1 MTRNGR
7 TSLPGTRLLE
17 VARALFS
24 EETIRVLFEP
34 AIADLQHEWR
44 QTAPGSWQ
52 RRFTLLRAY
61 RAYLRLLL
69 IAPFAGR
76 TVVSSTAPHGRLLAV
91 VDRRNDDA
99 LGKVLLMWALLL
111 ASMWSL
117 FGTFVIV
124 LAAGALATAAV
135 LHHWHCRYAGRNGLG
150 AGPLPGRP
158 EINFAAIP
166 VYGNMAGLLVV
177 VGSLAVIAAGL
188 PVLGLFL
195 LLAALTGAAVA
206 TALRAWHL
214 AHPASCPNSIVA
226 R

>member
-1 MTRNGR
+1 
-7 TSLPGTRLLE
+7 L
-17 VARALFS
+17 A
-24 EETIRVLFEP
+24 
-34 AIADLQHEWR
+34 
-44 QTAPGSWQ
+44 
-52 RRFTLLRAY
+52 
-61 RAYLRLLL
+61 
-69 IAPFAGR
+69 
-76 TVVSSTAPHGRLLAV
+76 SSTAPHGSLLAV
-91 VDRRNDDA
+91 VNRRNDDA

-117 FGTFVIV
+117 FGSFVFV

-135 LHHWHCRYAGRNGLG
+135 LHQWHCRHAEQNGVGSG
-150 AGPLPGRP
+150 ALPGRP

-177 VGSLAVIAAGL
+177 VGSLAVVAAGL

-195 LLAALTGAAVA
+195 LLASINGAAVA
-206 TALRAWHL
+206 TGLRAWHV

>member
-1 MTRNGR
+1 MTGNGR
-7 TSLPGTRLLE
+7 TNLPGTRLIE

-24 EETIRVLFEP
+24 EETIRALFEP
-34 AIADLQHEWR
+34 AIADLQHEWQ

-52 RRFTLLRAY
+52 RRLTLLRAY
-61 RAYLRLLL
+61 RSYFRLLL
-69 IAPFAGR
+69 VAPFAGPP
-76 TVVSSTAPHGRLLAV
+76 VASTASDGRMLAA
-91 VDRRNDDA
+91 VDRPNGDA

-111 ASMWSL
+111 ASMWTL
-117 FGTFVIV
+117 YGTFVIV
-124 LAAGALATAAV
+124 LAAGSLATAAV
-135 LHHWHCRYAGRNGLG
+135 VHLWNCRHAGRNGLG
-150 AGPLPGRP
+150 SSPLPGRP

-195 LLAALTGAAVA
+195 LLAALSGAAVA